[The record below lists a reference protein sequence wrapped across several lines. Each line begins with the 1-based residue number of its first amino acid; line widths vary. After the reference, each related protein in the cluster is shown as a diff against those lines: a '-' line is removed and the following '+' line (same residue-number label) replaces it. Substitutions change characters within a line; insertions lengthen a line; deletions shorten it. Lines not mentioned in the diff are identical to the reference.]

1 MAPWAVS
8 LPQTGL
14 RPATGE
20 NPVDRSSHLGQQDS
34 DAHRAQSLLDAL
46 QILQTERRQL
56 ASEIEQRKQAEA
68 AARKSED
75 KFRAMFH
82 LAAVGMVQLDA
93 HTGRF
98 LEANP
103 RYCQITGYSLAELRE
118 MTPLDLDH
126 PDERGRDK
134 QLLEELLHQEVPE
147 YFNVKRYVRKD
158 GQVIWVMIN
167 GSLVLDDTGTPIGT
181 IAVVHDVTDRKRAE
195 AELEDALK
203 REQDRAR
210 QLRGL
215 GEAGLAISGDRPIEE
230 IIQEV
235 TDRARQLVG
244 VHQAVTSFTVDQNW
258 SQAITGLSLSE
269 KYAEFRSYDTPPDG
283 SGIYSMICETNR
295 AQRMTQAALEAH
307 PRWRGFGEEAVD
319 HPPMRG
325 WLAVP
330 LVAQD
335 GSNLGLI
342 QLSDKSAGEFTEEDQ
357 AVVVQLAQMTS
368 TALEIRRAHDELE
381 QRIDARTRELAH
393 ANEELRRTQE
403 EVAEIASRLALP
415 VRSEELEQRSYRL
428 DEFSLSDMMDCGAV
442 IRGLSARPSRRHF
455 ANAVVRRLY
464 ESIVDGHGNRSLAL
478 VRMFETRRFDELDE
492 FQRAIALD
500 RYPNIAADTQCLVLS
515 ATAGDEAG
523 WNDIRQSR
531 DHQAIPLPSAEAVER
546 QPMVA
551 QLVWQFGFEI
561 GNLVEADEE
570 ILLQECDTGV
580 FHVERARESPYIPA
594 QEDFVIPYGIES
606 VVGFGDVLPDRRL
619 FTVILF
625 SKVAVSRETAA
636 LLGHLGLSTR
646 MALLAHVDSPDRTEY
661 QILALD
667 HLLRSHERIVAE
679 QEEGLR
685 STLTRLAASNAE
697 LEQFAYVAS
706 HDLQE
711 PLRKIRAF
719 GDLLVEEFHQQLDEE
734 GRDYVERM
742 QRAAGRMQ
750 TLIDDLLTLSRVVRK
765 GQQLRQVDLNEVV
778 QSVLVDLEER
788 ITSAGARVDVGLL
801 PTLEADP
808 TQMWQLFQNLI
819 SNALKYRRGDV
830 APRVKV
836 EAQPTRS
843 PGGAARGMN
852 RLWQM
857 IVSDNG
863 IGFEPQQAQQVF
875 QAFQR
880 LHGRGA
886 YEGTGM
892 GLTICRRIAECHG
905 GSIRAEGEVGVGA
918 RFIIVLPAQQSL
930 GDRRHG

>member
-1 MAPWAVS
+1 VS
-8 LPQTGL
+8 LPQTGI

-20 NPVDRSSHLGQQDS
+20 NPVNRSSHLSEQDS

-46 QILQTERRQL
+46 QVLQTERRQL

-68 AARKSED
+68 AARKSEE

-134 QLLEELLHQEVPE
+134 QLLDQLLRREVPE
-147 YFNVKRYVRKD
+147 YFNVKRYVRKN

-167 GSLVLDDTGTPIGT
+167 GSLVLDDTGAPVGT
-181 IAVVHDVTDRKRAE
+181 IAVVHDVTDRLRAE

-203 REQDRAR
+203 REQDRGR

-215 GEAGLAISGDRPIEE
+215 AEAGLAISGDQPVAD

-235 TDRARQLVG
+235 TDRARQLIG
-244 VHQAVTSFTVDQNW
+244 AHQAVTSFTIDQNW

-283 SGIYSMICETNR
+283 SGIYSIVCEANR
-295 AQRMTQAALEAH
+295 AERMTQAALEAH
-307 PRWRGFGEEAVD
+307 PRWRSFGEEAVH

-342 QLSDKSAGEFTEEDQ
+342 QLSDKIEGEFTEEDQ

-368 TALEIRRAHDELE
+368 TALEIRRAHEELE
-381 QRIDARTRELAH
+381 QRIDARTRELAR
-393 ANEELRRTQE
+393 ANEELRRAQQ

-415 VRSEELEQRSYRL
+415 VRSDELEQRSYHL

-442 IRGLSARPSRRHF
+442 IRGLSNRPSRWHF
-455 ANAVVRRLY
+455 ADAVVRHLY
-464 ESIVDGHGNRSLAL
+464 ERIVDNQGNPSLTL

-492 FQRAIALD
+492 VQRAIALGRD
-500 RYPNIAADTQCLVLS
+500 PNIAADTQCLVLL
-515 ATAGDEAG
+515 ATAGDEPD

-531 DHQAIPLPSAEAVER
+531 AHQAIPLPSAEAVER

-551 QLVWQFGFEI
+551 QLVRQFGFEI
-561 GNLVEADEE
+561 GNLVESDGEV
-570 ILLQECDTGV
+570 LLQECDTGV

-594 QEDFVIPYGIES
+594 QQDFVIPYGIES
-606 VVGFGDVLPDRRL
+606 VVGFGDVLPDRRM
-619 FTVILF
+619 FAVILF

-636 LLGHLGLSTR
+636 LVGHLGLSTR
-646 MALLAHVDSPDRTEY
+646 MALLAHMDSPDRTED

-685 STLTRLAASNAE
+685 STLTRLAASNEE

-719 GDLLVEEFHQQLDEE
+719 GDLLVEEFHRQLDEE

-750 TLIDDLLTLSRVVRK
+750 NLIDDLLTLSRVVRK

-788 ITSAGARVDVGLL
+788 IESAGGRVDVGML
-801 PTLEADP
+801 PTMEADP

-819 SNALKYRRGDV
+819 GNALKYRRSDV
-830 APRVKV
+830 APHVKV
-836 EAQPTRS
+836 GSQPTRS
-843 PGGAARGMN
+843 PSGGARAVK
-852 RLWQM
+852 RLWQI

-863 IGFEPQQAQQVF
+863 IGFEPEQAGQIF
-875 QAFQR
+875 QPFQR
-880 LHGRGA
+880 LHGRGK

-892 GLTICRRIAECHG
+892 GLTICRRIVECHG

-918 RFIIVLPAQQSL
+918 RFIVVLPAQQSP

>member
-1 MAPWAVS
+1 V
-8 LPQTGL
+8 
-14 RPATGE
+14 
-20 NPVDRSSHLGQQDS
+20 NRSSHLGRQDS
-34 DAHRAQSLLDAL
+34 DAHRAQTLLDAL
-46 QILQTERRQL
+46 QVLQTERRQL

-68 AARKSED
+68 AARKSEE

-93 HTGRF
+93 HTGRL

-118 MTPLDLDH
+118 MSPLDLDH

-134 QLLEELLHQEVPE
+134 QLLDQLLQQEVAE

-195 AELEDALK
+195 AELENALK
-203 REQDRAR
+203 REQDRGR

-215 GEAGLAISGDRPIEE
+215 AEAGLTISGDRPIEE

-244 VHQAVTSFTVDQNW
+244 AHQAVTSFTVDQNW

-283 SGIYSMICETNR
+283 SGVYSMICEANR
-295 AQRMTQAALEAH
+295 VLRMTQAALEAH
-307 PRWRGFGEEAVD
+307 PRWRGFGEEAVH

-342 QLSDKSAGEFTEEDQ
+342 QLSDKFEGEFTEEDQ

-368 TALEIRRAHDELE
+368 TALEIRRAHEELE

-415 VRSEELEQRSYRL
+415 VRSDELEQRTYHL
-428 DEFSLSDMMDCGAV
+428 DKFSLSDMMDCGAV
-442 IRGLSARPSRRHF
+442 IRGLSNRPSRWHF
-455 ANAVVRRLY
+455 ADAVVRHLY
-464 ESIVDGHGNRSLAL
+464 ERVVDGQGNRSLAL

-492 FQRAIALD
+492 VQRAIALD
-500 RYPNIAADTQCLVLS
+500 RYPHIAADTQCLVLL
-515 ATAGDEAG
+515 ATAGEEAD

-551 QLVWQFGFEI
+551 QLVRQFGFEI
-561 GNLVEADEE
+561 GNLVEGDEE
-570 ILLQECDTGV
+570 ILLQESDTGV
-580 FHVERARESPYIPA
+580 FHVERAKGSLHIPA

-619 FTVILF
+619 FAVILF

-636 LLGHLGLSTR
+636 LVGHLGLSTR
-646 MALLAHVDSPDRTEY
+646 MALLAHVDSPERTEL

-719 GDLLVEEFHQQLDEE
+719 GDLLVEEFHRQLDEE

-788 ITSAGARVDVGLL
+788 IASAGGRVDVGLL

-819 SNALKYRRGDV
+819 GNALKYRRGDV
-830 APRVKV
+830 APHVKV

-843 PGGAARGMN
+843 PSGRARAAK
-852 RLWQM
+852 RLWQI

-863 IGFEPQQAQQVF
+863 IGFEPQQAQQIF

-880 LHGRGA
+880 LHGRGK

-892 GLTICRRIAECHG
+892 GLTICRRIVECHG

-918 RFIIVLPAQQSL
+918 RFIVVLPAQQSL
-930 GDRRHG
+930 GDRRHA